1 MEFRIVHR
9 FSCTP
14 AAYWAM
20 THDPAYEQSFRGDDV
35 DTEVLEARE
44 DGTHSFERR
53 RVSPRKLLP
62 PLMAK
67 AIGRDR
73 LSYVQEVDFD
83 NAGFGSTWR
92 VVSDIMPDKVRCA
105 GTSKVLT
112 VEGGCERVMQGR
124 IDVEIF
130 LVGGQIEK
138 HILKEL
144 QSGYDRAAEIMS
156 RMLAERKA

>member
-1 MEFRIVHR
+1 MDFRIAHR
-9 FSCTP
+9 FPCVP
-14 AAYWAM
+14 AKYWAM
-20 THDPAYEQSFRGDDV
+20 THDPVYEQSFRGDDV
-35 DTEVLEARE
+35 DTVVLEARD

-83 NAGFGSTWR
+83 NAACSSVWR

-105 GTSKVLT
+105 GTSKILA

-144 QSGYDRAAEIMS
+144 QGGYDRAAEIMV
-156 RMLAERKA
+156 RLLAERNS